1 MLKLEKTFSIRK
13 QLLGLFSLMVFA
25 FAGLLLLDE
34 WERQKNTAALEQLK
48 NDSLSSLRRIKS
60 VSDSY
65 GLDVVD
71 TTFRV
76 RNYLISWEEGLQVL
90 DSATLRID
98 EHWKALLQSQQN
110 DEQAVLVEQIA
121 QAKVRADKAS
131 ARVKIL
137 LLKKDITALGQ
148 FADTELYPAIDPVT
162 TRLKLLSDLELI
174 QADRRVR
181 AEAERSQRAA
191 WIRIVI
197 VAAFLMLIVL
207 IAQAIVRNIYKG
219 VESLRDLA
227 AQMRRHDYKALPRF
241 RSEGELGEVLDTFLL
256 MRDDVQRFE
265 NELNEQLLSTEKVRA
280 SLQQSEVF
288 QRSLFAAARVAVM
301 SLDLQG
307 RFTSFNP
314 FAEKLTGFRS
324 EEMIGK
330 RSLDK
335 IMLQEEIQK
344 AADQLTA
351 ALDKKISADNSLL
364 PLLIESGT
372 EPMEWTLV
380 KKDGSFV
387 TVLLATSAMRDGTG
401 KTTGYL
407 GVATDLSQIKQLE
420 KKLRASEITARE
432 ANIAKSSF
440 LAAMSHEIRTPMIGV
455 TGMLEVLTHSN
466 LDTEQRRTVHVIQQS
481 AASLLQI
488 IGDILDFSKVEAGRM
503 ELSPTVISLPKLLQ
517 STAANFTGS
526 ASSKGLVLTVTID
539 PKIHSAHL
547 ADGLR
552 LRQILSNFLSNAIK
566 FTDNGFVEVALE
578 LIEKSNN
585 QQKMVFRITDTGIGV
600 TQDQQAKL
608 FQAFQQAEGST
619 TRKFGGTG
627 LGLVI
632 SRRLAEMMN
641 GQVSMESTPGAGTT
655 MSLTVCLPMAVEAD
669 IEDDISIGAPQSFT
683 ARALPNVEQA
693 IAERSLILL
702 VDDHPTNR
710 LVVSRQLALAGYL
723 CETAEDG
730 VQGLERWQT
739 GRYALILSDIHMPV
753 MDGYQM
759 SRELRL
765 QEQKHNKQR
774 IPVVALTAAALKGES
789 ERCLAAGMDDYL
801 MKPVSISQLVACLQK
816 WLPHTKSMQ
825 SIISPA
831 LAAPMAAL
839 PQVHLPPTP
848 LDKNVLDEITG
859 GNQKENRSLLDDFMQ
874 ATDQDSAAMQR
885 AREQGDLVQLGREAH
900 KIKGASRL
908 VGAVELAH
916 AATELE
922 LASRSEDWS
931 QLLPLC
937 ADVHTCA
944 ERLRQFI
951 DANYPKS

>member
-1 MLKLEKTFSIRK
+1 
-13 QLLGLFSLMVFA
+13 
-25 FAGLLLLDE
+25 
-34 WERQKNTAALEQLK
+34 
-48 NDSLSSLRRIKS
+48 
-60 VSDSY
+60 
-65 GLDVVD
+65 
-71 TTFRV
+71 
-76 RNYLISWEEGLQVL
+76 
-90 DSATLRID
+90 
-98 EHWKALLQSQQN
+98 
-110 DEQAVLVEQIA
+110 
-121 QAKVRADKAS
+121 
-131 ARVKIL
+131 
-137 LLKKDITALGQ
+137 
-148 FADTELYPAIDPVT
+148 
-162 TRLKLLSDLELI
+162 
-174 QADRRVR
+174 
-181 AEAERSQRAA
+181 
-191 WIRIVI
+191 
-197 VAAFLMLIVL
+197 
-207 IAQAIVRNIYKG
+207 
-219 VESLRDLA
+219 
-227 AQMRRHDYKALPRF
+227 MRRHDYKALPRF

-265 NELNEQLLSTEKVRA
+265 NELNEQLLNTERVRA

-314 FAEKLTGFRS
+314 FAEKLLHYRS

-335 IMLQEEIQK
+335 IMVQEEIQK
-344 AADQLTA
+344 VADHLTA
-351 ALDKKISADNSLL
+351 ALDRKISADNNLL
-364 PLLIESGT
+364 PILIETST

-380 KKDGSFV
+380 RKDGTRV

-401 KTTGYL
+401 KITGYL

-420 KKLRASEITARE
+420 KKLRASEIAARE

-503 ELSPTVISLPKLLQ
+503 ELSPTVISLPRLLQ

-526 ASSKGLVLTVTID
+526 ASSKGLVLTVTVD
-539 PKIHSAHL
+539 PKIAAAHL

-566 FTDNGFVEVALE
+566 FTDNGFVEAALE
-578 LIEKSNN
+578 FVEKNNN
-585 QQKMVFRITDTGIGV
+585 QQKLVFRITDTGIGV
-600 TQDQQAKL
+600 TPEQQARL

-641 GQVSMESTPGAGTT
+641 GQVTMESTPGAGTT
-655 MSLTVCLPMAVEAD
+655 MRLTVSLPIANEAD
-669 IEDDISIGAPQSFT
+669 IEEEIAISAPQSFT
-683 ARALPNVEQA
+683 ARALPTVEQA
-693 IAERSLILL
+693 IAEHSLILL

-730 VQGLERWQT
+730 VQGIERWQS

-759 SRELRL
+759 TRELRH
-765 QEQKHNKQR
+765 QEQSKHLPR
-774 IPVVALTAAALKGES
+774 MPIVALTAAALKGES

-816 WLPHTKSMQ
+816 WLPHTKTSQNAVVMQ
-825 SIISPA
+825 TPA
-831 LAAPMAAL
+831 AVRL
-839 PQVHLPPTP
+839 PQANLPPMP
-848 LDKNVLDEITG
+848 LDKSVLDELTG
-859 GNQKENRSLLDDFMQ
+859 GDMKENRMLLDDFLQ
-874 ATDQDSAAMQR
+874 ATDIDTAAMQR
-885 AREQGDLVQLGREAH
+885 ARELGDLIQLGREAH
-900 KIKGASRL
+900 KIKGASKL
-908 VGAVELAH
+908 VGAMELAH
-916 AATELE
+916 AAMELE
-922 LASRSEDWS
+922 LATKSEDWS

-944 ERLRQFI
+944 ERLRQFVNM
-951 DANYPKS
+951 NYPNA

>member
-25 FAGLLLLDE
+25 FAGVLLLDE

-48 NDSLSSLRRIKS
+48 DDSLSSLRRIKA
-60 VSDSY
+60 VSDAY
-65 GLDVVD
+65 GLDIVD

-76 RNYLISWEEGLQVL
+76 RNYLISWEEGIQVL
-90 DSATLRID
+90 DSANLRIK
-98 EHWKALLQSQQN
+98 EHWKALLLTQKN
-110 DEQAVLVEQIA
+110 TEQAVLMEQIT
-121 QAKVRADKAS
+121 QAKVNSDKA
-131 ARVKIL
+131 AEHLRDL
-137 LLKKDITALGQ
+137 LLKRDIVALAN

-174 QADRRVR
+174 KADRRVR
-181 AEAERSQRAA
+181 TEAERSRRWA
-191 WIRIVI
+191 WARIVMVLI
-197 VAAFLMLIVL
+197 FLLLMVL

-256 MRDDVQRFE
+256 MRDDVQHFE

-288 QRSLFAAARVAVM
+288 QRSLFAAARVAVI
-301 SLDLQG
+301 SLDLDG
-307 RFTSFNP
+307 RITSMNP
-314 FAEKLTGFRS
+314 FAEKLTGYRA

-335 IMLQEEIQK
+335 IMLSEEIQK
-344 AADQLTA
+344 VANEYTA
-351 ALDKKISADNSLL
+351 ALDKKINGDNSLL
-364 PLLIESGT
+364 PILIETGA

-380 KKDGSFV
+380 KKDGSHV
-387 TVLLATSAMRDGTG
+387 AVLLATSAVRDGTG
-401 KTTGYL
+401 KTTGFL

-466 LDTEQRRTVHVIQQS
+466 LDTDQRRTVHVIQQS

-503 ELSPTVISLPKLLQ
+503 ELSPTVISLPHLLQ

-526 ASSKGLVLTVTID
+526 ASSKGLILTVTID
-539 PKIHSAHL
+539 PKIAPAHF

-566 FTDNGFVEVALE
+566 FTENGFVEAALE
-578 LIEKSNN
+578 FVEKNN
-585 QQKMVFRITDTGIGV
+585 QQQKIIFRITDTGIGV
-600 TQDQQAKL
+600 TPDQQNKL

-641 GQVSMESTPGAGTT
+641 GQVTMESTPGAGTT
-655 MSLTVCLPMAVEAD
+655 MRLTVSLPIANEAE
-669 IEDDISIGAPQSFT
+669 IEEEAAITAPQAFT
-683 ARALPNVEQA
+683 ARALPSIEQA
-693 IAERSLILL
+693 VAERSLILFA
-702 VDDHPTNR
+702 DDHPTNR

-730 VQGLERWQT
+730 AQGLERWQS
-739 GRYALILSDIHMPV
+739 GRYALVLSDIHMPV

-759 SRELRL
+759 SRELRQ
-765 QEQKHNKQR
+765 QEQKQNKLR
-774 IPVVALTAAALKGES
+774 TPIVALTAAALKGEA
-789 ERCLAAGMDDYL
+789 ERCMAAGMDDYL

-816 WLPHTKSMQ
+816 WLPHTRSFENN
-825 SIISPA
+825 S
-831 LAAPMAAL
+831 AAGKNIVQAL
-839 PQVHLPPTP
+839 PQTALPPTP
-848 LDKNVLDEITG
+848 LNRSVLDELTG
-859 GNQKENRSLLDDFMQ
+859 GDPKENRALLDDFMQ
-874 ATDQDSAAMQR
+874 ATDHDTAAMQR
-885 AREQGDLVQLGREAH
+885 AREQGDLQQLCREAH
-900 KIKGASRL
+900 KIKGAAKL
-908 VGAVELAH
+908 VGAVELAN
-916 AATELE
+916 AAMELE
-922 LASRSEDWS
+922 LASKSEDWS
-931 QLLPLC
+931 QLLPLS

-944 ERLRQFI
+944 ERLRQFV
-951 DANYPKS
+951 DANYPP